1 MIETTLYLENISLM
15 EQIQRLENLLAIRK
29 ESYEFLGY
37 KVEMWRLDA
46 LIGSDVMHIE
56 PEWMWNVVNSE
67 GTATCFS
74 GDSKGECE
82 HWLADTIHRCPDT
95 WLKDYHVDKW
105 PRWPRYSTDISA
117 AWQVVEKMRKAG
129 FDVSIWAYD
138 SPYKVRVTIES
149 SSHGPQFSFK
159 ADSAPE
165 AICKAALMVVSN

>member
-1 MIETTLYLENISLM
+1 MIAKGDQMQENWNEIN
-15 EQIQRLENLLAIRK
+15 NLK
-29 ESYEFLGY
+29 PCFE
-37 KVEMWRLDA
+37 LDA
-46 LIGSDVMHIE
+46 VIGSDVMHIQ
-56 PEWMWNVVNSE
+56 PEWMWNVVNPE

-74 GDSKGECE
+74 GDSKAECE
-82 HWLADTIHRCPDT
+82 HWLADTVQRCPDS

-105 PRWPRYSTDISA
+105 ARWPRYSTDISA

-129 FDVSIWAYD
+129 FNVSIWAYD

-165 AICKAALMVVSN
+165 AICKAALLATSN